1 MTAFDHVIL
10 AAGTDGLTATAER
23 AAAALGATARPG
35 GVHTTF
41 GTRNAIVPLGAGY
54 LEVVAV
60 EDEAVAAGHPFG
72 SAVARRC
79 AAGGGWV
86 GWAVAVD
93 DVAPV
98 CARLGTS
105 PVPGGRVRPDGVR
118 LAWEQAGVEVLAT
131 RPWLPFFLHWDVPAD
146 LHPAAGGPADV
157 RVTRLA
163 LAAPASVDAP
173 ADLRAWLAAAPPV
186 DATWIPEGGLPG
198 WTPGLLAVSFTT
210 PTGDLILTA

>member
-1 MTAFDHVIL
+1 MTAFDHVVL
-10 AAGTDGLTATAER
+10 AAGPEGLTVAAER
-23 AAAALGATARPG
+23 VAALLGAVARPG

-60 EDEAVAAGHPFG
+60 EDGAVAAGHPFG
-72 SAVARRC
+72 SAVARRV

-93 DVAPV
+93 DTAPV
-98 CARLGTS
+98 CARLGTT

-118 LAWEQAGVEVLAT
+118 LAWEQAGIEALAT

-146 LHPAAGGPADV
+146 LHPAAGGPAGV
-157 RVTRLA
+157 RVARLD
-163 LAAPASVDAP
+163 LGAPPGVDGP
-173 ADLRAWLAAAPPV
+173 ADLHAWLDAVPPLDV
-186 DATWIPEGGLPG
+186 TWTSGG
-198 WTPGLLAVSFTT
+198 PGLHAVTFTT
-210 PTGDLILTA
+210 PTGPVTIDR

>member
-10 AAGTDGLTATAER
+10 AAGPEGLDATAAR
-23 AAAALGATARPG
+23 VAAALGATARPG

-60 EDEAVAAGHPFG
+60 EDADVAAGHPFG
-72 SAVARRC
+72 AAVARRC
-79 AAGGGWV
+79 AASGGWV

-98 CARLGTS
+98 CARLGTT

-118 LAWEQAGVEVLAT
+118 LAWEQAGVEALAD

-146 LHPAAGGPADV
+146 LHPAVGGPGGV
-157 RVTRLA
+157 TVTRVDLA
-163 LAAPASVDAP
+163 VPAGLADAD
-173 ADLRAWLAAAPPV
+173 ADLRTWLGAAPPV
-186 DATWIPEGGLPG
+186 PVA
-198 WTPGLLAVSFTT
+198 WTPGTPGPTAVTFTT
-210 PTGDLILTA
+210 PHGNVTLTR